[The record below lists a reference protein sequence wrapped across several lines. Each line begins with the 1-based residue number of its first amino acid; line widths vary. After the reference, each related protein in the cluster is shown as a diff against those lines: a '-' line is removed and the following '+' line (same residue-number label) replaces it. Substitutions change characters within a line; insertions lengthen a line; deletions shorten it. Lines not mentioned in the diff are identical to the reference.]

1 MADDYDSIDPDL
13 LEHVKGLVASGKY
26 DTVKEYLNDLV
37 KRDMQTQRD
46 IRQKI
51 ADGLAQ
57 LDSGDV
63 VDGGEVFQEINDR
76 LLDLKKGEA
85 A

>member
-13 LEHVKGLVASGKY
+13 LEHVKQLVESGRY
-26 DTVKEYLNDLV
+26 DTVNEYLNDLV
-37 KRDMQTQRD
+37 KRDIQRQED
-46 IRQKI
+46 IRQDI
-51 ADGLAQ
+51 VEGLAQ

-63 VDGGEVFQEINDR
+63 VDGDEVFREIDDG
-76 LLDLKKGEA
+76 LLELKKGEA